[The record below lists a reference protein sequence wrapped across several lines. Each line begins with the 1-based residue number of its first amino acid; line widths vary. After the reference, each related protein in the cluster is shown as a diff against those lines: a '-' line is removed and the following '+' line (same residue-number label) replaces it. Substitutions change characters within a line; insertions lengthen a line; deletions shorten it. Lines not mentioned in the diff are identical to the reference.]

1 MHIFATYMYLCWITK
16 NNCAIKSNHSE
27 WQNRMKPVDLES
39 AMVLTDYLFSEL
51 NTSANLFFK
60 KKYQNN
66 KMDQWYRKPG
76 TFINITCVC

>member
-1 MHIFATYMYLCWITK
+1 
-16 NNCAIKSNHSE
+16 
-27 WQNRMKPVDLES
+27 MKPVDMES
-39 AMVLTDYLFSEL
+39 AMVVTDYLFSEL

-66 KMDQWYRKPG
+66 KMDQWYRKPD